1 MLAMDYLNAF
11 WVGGLICALVQIL
24 MEKTKLM
31 PGRIMVLLVCIM
43 TPDLRRGRHCFFA
56 LNVHLV
62 FVTKYRRSI
71 FTDEHLMTIRASAEK
86 VCGDFGASLREFN
99 GERNHVHLL
108 VSYPPKVSISSL
120 VNSLKGVTSRI
131 LRNKFPELE
140 TSCCKGKL

>member
-1 MLAMDYLNAF
+1 
-11 WVGGLICALVQIL
+11 
-24 MEKTKLM
+24 
-31 PGRIMVLLVCIM
+31 M
-43 TPDLRRGRHCFFA
+43 TPDLRRGRHCIFA

-131 LRNKFPELE
+131 LRNRFPELE

>member
-1 MLAMDYLNAF
+1 
-11 WVGGLICALVQIL
+11 
-24 MEKTKLM
+24 
-31 PGRIMVLLVCIM
+31 M
-43 TPDLRRGRHCFFA
+43 TLDLRRGRHCIFA

-71 FTDEHLMTIRASAEK
+71 FTDEHLMTIRASDEK
-86 VCGDFGASLREFN
+86 VCGDFGACLREFN
-99 GERNHVHLL
+99 GERNHVLLL

-140 TSCCKGKL
+140 TSY

>member
-1 MLAMDYLNAF
+1 
-11 WVGGLICALVQIL
+11 
-24 MEKTKLM
+24 
-31 PGRIMVLLVCIM
+31 M

-120 VNSLKGVTSRI
+120 VNSLKGVTSRV
-131 LRNKFPELE
+131 LRNRFL
-140 TSCCKGKL
+140 